1 MRISTGP
8 VPFRPISSTN
18 VDRASQSKTSA
29 STEATEHRQTS
40 LGNLISRS
48 QLLELSADL
57 KNGLVTK
64 EEARHRFIDT
74 VTSNSVRDNLSEKD
88 RAQIARHIDDF
99 FSHDQDFL
107 KNLTKHLSN
116 LA

>member
-18 VDRASQSKTSA
+18 VDQATRSKTLSEPQA
-29 STEATEHRQTS
+29 NNRQTP
-40 LGNLISRS
+40 LNNLISRS
-48 QLLELSADL
+48 QMLELSADL

-64 EEARHRFIDT
+64 EQARHRFIDT
-74 VTSNSVRDNLSEKD
+74 VTSNSVRENLSEKD

-116 LA
+116 LS